1 MARELLEVD
10 TGEGGSQGEHGAIP
24 KFKLNVMQT
33 AGGSKH
39 YRKVGDKSKRED
51 SDSSVN
57 ASPELPKS
65 QPVTNTEKDKGRRHL
80 HGNKPNKT
88 NKSSLRKSQEN
99 EERRPSLGKHFNL

>member
-65 QPVTNTEKDKGRRHL
+65 QPVTKTEKDKAKTTPPWKQTKQ
-80 HGNKPNKT
+80 NKQKQSKKKP
-88 NKSSLRKSQEN
+88 RK
-99 EERRPSLGKHFNL
+99 